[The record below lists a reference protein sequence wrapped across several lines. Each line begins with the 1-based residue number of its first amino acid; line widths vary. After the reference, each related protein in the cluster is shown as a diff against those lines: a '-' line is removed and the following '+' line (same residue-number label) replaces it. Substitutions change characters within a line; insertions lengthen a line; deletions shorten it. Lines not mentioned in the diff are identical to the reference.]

1 MICAICVCAL
11 NRNGWLYWQC
21 VLLLCIPP
29 CFRCSSVLDAWP
41 SWLPFLSV
49 YLFCPGIWHKFE
61 RSCSSSWT
69 NQLLQIHNVLCCTVC
84 LVFLLKMHPKIQKK
98 GSTSIIF
105 SLFIG
110 MQLMDEVIFF
120 LCVFLCAPMGK
131 LLHFKPGFHSLWWD
145 TVGFKWIRH
154 LFCWLFQHALRIM
167 WENQLWEEEELFNHA
182 VPLFLS
188 V

>member
-1 MICAICVCAL
+1 MSAPWIETADCTDNV
-11 NRNGWLYWQC
+11 
-21 VLLLCIPP
+21 
-29 CFRCSSVLDAWP
+29 FCSSASLRVLDVAQCSMRGRP
-41 SWLPFLSV
+41 GSR
-49 YLFCPGIWHKFE
+49 FCPCICFVLGFGTNLKDPAAPAGLTS
-61 RSCSSSWT
+61 SCKYTMCFVALFVWFFFWR
-69 NQLLQIHNVLCCTVC
+69 CT
-84 LVFLLKMHPKIQKK
+84 PKSKKK

-145 TVGFKWIRH
+145 TVGFTWIRH

-167 WENQLWEEEELFNHA
+167 WENQLWEEEEFFNQA